1 MRSVGTLHLPHLN
14 GHGQAQKDFSRARR
28 KAFLRR
34 IGAFLRR
41 DFTSNQLLSFEE
53 VKGTLGP
60 VSQVYLGMREVPLD
74 KIVGSVGRYTD
85 FDRAFLPSKGYLAER
100 WKRIDRMMRRF
111 GELPPVDLYKVG
123 EAYFVLDGNHRVSV
137 ARYLGV
143 GWIDAHVTGVHGRV
157 CPETR
162 PRVVSREHRVAAQ
175 DRSRSRVREV
185 TARSS
190 PHPRSTD
197 RRGGPREEAG
207 RSGL

>member
-14 GHGQAQKDFSRARR
+14 GYVQAQKDFSRARR

-53 VKGTLGP
+53 VKGTLGR

-100 WKRIDRMMRRF
+100 WKRIDRMMRQS
-111 GELPPVDLYKVG
+111 GALPSISLYKVG

-137 ARYLGV
+137 ARYLGI

-162 PRVVSREHRVAAQ
+162 QRLVSREHRVAPQ
-175 DRSRSRVREV
+175 DRSRNRVREV